1 MKILYISFRLFSKRV
16 LTFLVECAILYTQ
29 TRKGG
34 KYIMKK
40 NLEQKIIR
48 ERVVDTNRFRYAYLE
63 RADGYAIIKCKR
75 EYIGTMAAVNKDNWL
90 VVKEVKV

>member
-1 MKILYISFRLFSKRV
+1 
-16 LTFLVECAILYTQ
+16 
-29 TRKGG
+29 
-34 KYIMKK
+34 MKK

-75 EYIGTMAAVNKDNWL
+75 EYIGTMKALHTENWVL
-90 VVKEVKV
+90 VKEVKT

>member
-40 NLEQKIIR
+40 NLEQKIVR

-75 EYIGTMAAVNKDNWL
+75 EYIGTMNAVNKDNWV
-90 VVKEVKV
+90 VVKEVVA

>member
-1 MKILYISFRLFSKRV
+1 M
-16 LTFLVECAILYTQ
+16 TFLVECAILYTQ

-48 ERVVDTNRFRYAYLE
+48 ERIVDTNRFRYAYLE
-63 RADGYAIIKCKR
+63 RTDGYVIIKCKR
-75 EYIGTMAAVNKDNWL
+75 EYIGTMAAVNKDNWV
-90 VVKEVKV
+90 VVKEVKA

>member
-1 MKILYISFRLFSKRV
+1 
-16 LTFLVECAILYTQ
+16 
-29 TRKGG
+29 
-34 KYIMKK
+34 MKK